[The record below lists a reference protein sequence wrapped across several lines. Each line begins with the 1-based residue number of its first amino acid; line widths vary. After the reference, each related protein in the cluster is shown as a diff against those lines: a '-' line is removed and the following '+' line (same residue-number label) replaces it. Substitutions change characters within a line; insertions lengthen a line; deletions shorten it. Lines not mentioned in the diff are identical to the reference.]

1 MRMILIKGVLPVS
14 EQVLSAFPVG
24 KRVRLITINGGR
36 LLTRRLLA
44 LGLTVG
50 NELEILHR
58 RSGGVVV
65 GRDGNR
71 VALGRGVADKL
82 IAEGLD

>member
-1 MRMILIKGVLPVS
+1 MA

-24 KRVRLITINGGR
+24 RRVRLVSIQGGR
-36 LLTRRLLA
+36 LLIRRLLS

-50 NELEILHR
+50 NELEVLHHR
-58 RSGGVVV
+58 GGGVVV

-82 IAEGLD
+82 IAEDLD